1 MLLRNS
7 FCRTLAAVMTMT
19 GTSLLSS
26 GQDQHTCVSDLPA
39 IHINTLDGNA
49 ITSKDTYVP
58 TTLRYVEP
66 SGIVTVYDSVRVR
79 GRGSATWTLEK
90 KPYKLKFRNKVRM
103 LGSTGANGKK
113 WNLMANHTDKT
124 LIRNAVASCIGSFTG
139 QKFTPGYR
147 FVDLSVNGAY
157 VGTYQ
162 LTDQIDIRKKR
173 VDITEQ
179 PEILTS
185 LSNIT
190 GGYLLEIDGGADP
203 DEGTVFTTAK
213 GVKIAV
219 KSPDEDVIAQS
230 QTDYIAAHIQ
240 KFENALFADNW
251 LNPVS
256 GYRRYCDM
264 PSLISWYIASELT
277 GNPSAFSSTYFYKE
291 KDDDKLYWGPMWD
304 YEMAFNNDDRH
315 GDLTES
321 LIISRN
327 YNAAKSFP
335 WFERVNQDPAFFAEV
350 SEAYQTLLGKGLK
363 SHVLQF
369 IDDTSAAIEQSRMLN
384 FGIYPID
391 AKVHREL
398 VLFSSYAE
406 GIRYLKDFIDRRID
420 FLSQRF
426 ADRAVGKDPE
436 TSLPEFPALQ
446 NSTDDYYL
454 VFSESDNTLRFI
466 PADATAQQPVGTFAI
481 ASVAG
486 TTVISGQISERI
498 HLDTL
503 GHGVHIIS
511 WTDMSGRTRAA
522 KFTIK

>member
-7 FCRTLAAVMTMT
+7 FCRTLAAVMTMA

-335 WFERVNQDPAFFAEV
+335 
-350 SEAYQTLLGKGLK
+350 
-363 SHVLQF
+363 
-369 IDDTSAAIEQSRMLN
+369 
-384 FGIYPID
+384 
-391 AKVHREL
+391 
-398 VLFSSYAE
+398 
-406 GIRYLKDFIDRRID
+406 
-420 FLSQRF
+420 
-426 ADRAVGKDPE
+426 
-436 TSLPEFPALQ
+436 
-446 NSTDDYYL
+446 
-454 VFSESDNTLRFI
+454 
-466 PADATAQQPVGTFAI
+466 
-481 ASVAG
+481 
-486 TTVISGQISERI
+486 
-498 HLDTL
+498 
-503 GHGVHIIS
+503 
-511 WTDMSGRTRAA
+511 
-522 KFTIK
+522 